1 MVNDPVGD
9 PPSMELD
16 RWEFL
21 VRDGS
26 VLWQDGVCC
35 LAVLIPWGSNSH
47 DR

>member
-16 RWEFL
+16 RWKEFL

-35 LAVLIPWGSNSH
+35 TDSMGFEFA
-47 DR
+47 